1 MSNVCAGLATVLLGL
16 AAITQVLAADID
28 QATAVA
34 KGKEHF
40 KMFCTNCHGS
50 NAEGDGPLVP
60 MLKVTPSDLTLL
72 QRQDGGRFD
81 AERILKAIDG
91 RHEVTSGER
100 QMPVFSDNLAIST
113 IIEIIEYLKTIQK

>member
-1 MSNVCAGLATVLLGL
+1 MNRCFAGLTAALLGL
-16 AAITQVLAADID
+16 AAVVPLSGADLD

-40 KMFCTNCHGS
+40 KIFCTNCHGNS
-50 NAEGDGPLVP
+50 AEGDGPLVP
-60 MLKVTPSDLTLL
+60 MLKIKPSDLTLL
-72 QRQDGGRFD
+72 QQQGGGHFD
-81 AERILKAIDG
+81 AERVLKAIDG
-91 RHEVTSGER
+91 RHEVSGGER